1 MILNLDVVVPTYKR
15 SHLLRLTL
23 SSLLQAPVPEGM
35 DVSILVVDN
44 NSNDDTESVVREI
57 QAAANRRIV
66 YIKET
71 MQGLSHA
78 RNAGIR
84 NGTAELIGFLDDDE
98 EVEKDWFNVIFRE
111 FSDPAT
117 ELIGGTSRP
126 NWKAPVPKWLP
137 PRYHMVLAVHLP
149 TTRFAFKDPS
159 DHHGLWGGN
168 AVFRRSVFERIGM
181 FSTTMGRTST
191 GLLSNEDQ
199 ELYSRVLDAGLRGF
213 HVPDLIMYHSIPAD
227 RVTRRYFRR
236 WHYWH
241 AVSCGVMDRVTKE
254 PVHYLLGIPRYRIGK
269 ALREL
274 ASIPRHL
281 FITRDLG
288 KAFAAELEMWDILGF
303 LYGEHFFRSNK
314 HYGSS

>member
-1 MILNLDVVVPTYKR
+1 MIVKLDVVVPTYKR
-15 SHLLRLTL
+15 SNLLRLTI

-44 NSNDDTESVVREI
+44 NSNDDTESVVREL
-57 QAAANRRIV
+57 QSTASKRIV

-98 EVEKDWFNVIFRE
+98 EIEKDWFNVIFRE

-117 ELIGGTSRP
+117 ELIGGTSHP
-126 NWKAPVPKWLP
+126 NWKAPVPPWLP
-137 PRYHMVLAVHLP
+137 PRYHMVLAVHPP
-149 TTRFAFKDPS
+149 TTRFAFKTAS
-159 DHHGLWGGN
+159 DKDGLWGGN

-181 FSTTMGRTST
+181 YSTTMGRSST
-191 GLLSNEDQ
+191 GLLSSEDQ
-199 ELYSRVLDAGLRGF
+199 ELYNRVLGAELRGF
-213 HVPDLIMYHSIPAD
+213 HVPDLIMYHYIPAD

-241 AVSCGVMDRVTKE
+241 AVSCGVMDRETKE
-254 PVHYLLGIPRYRIGK
+254 PVSYFLGIPRYRIGK
-269 ALREL
+269 ALKGL
-274 ASIPRHL
+274 ASIPRHIL
-281 FITRDLG
+281 ITRDAG
-288 KAFAAELEMWDILGF
+288 KAFGGELEMWDILGF
-303 LYGEHFFRSNK
+303 IHGEHFFRSKK
-314 HYGSS
+314 HYGS